1 MPRGLAVYETAGEEL
16 GPIDY
21 LIVVF
26 PSRTTSL
33 AGAMATELA
42 SLVDAE
48 LIRVL
53 DLVVVEKGADG
64 DYEVRE
70 FEDLRENHALGD
82 LHALKGQLAE
92 VLAVEDLECVV
103 ASLEAGT
110 TAAIVV
116 LENSWAAPFAA
127 AARRS
132 GGQLAAD
139 GRIPM
144 HELIDAL
151 DPKSRPRAE
160 ANTTSCAALRPGRIG
175 RAGVIARPLTPT
187 SNVAGAAEVVIRAVE
202 RRGDWKRS
210 SD

>member
-1 MPRGLAVYETAGEEL
+1 MYDTACEEL

-21 LIVVF
+21 LIVMF
-26 PSRTTSL
+26 PARTTSL

-48 LIRVL
+48 LIRIL

-64 DYEVRE
+64 GYDVRE
-70 FEDLRENHALGD
+70 FEDLWDNEALGD
-82 LHALKGQLAE
+82 LRALEGQLAE
-92 VLAVEDLECVV
+92 VLALEDLECVV

-127 AARRS
+127 AARRC

-144 HELIDAL
+144 HQLVDAL
-151 DPKSRPRAE
+151 DPKPSPLDAE
-160 ANTTSCAALRPGRIG
+160 NEKGAPALRPGRTG
-175 RAGVIARPLTPT
+175 RSGVIARPLRPAA
-187 SNVAGAAEVVIRAVE
+187 NVAGASTAVVRAVE
-202 RRGDWKRS
+202 RRNHRNRAPG
-210 SD
+210 

>member
-1 MPRGLAVYETAGEEL
+1 MYDTAGEEL

-21 LIVVF
+21 LIIVF
-26 PSRTTSL
+26 PAPTTSL

-64 DYEVRE
+64 SYEVRE
-70 FEDLRENHALGD
+70 FEELWENEALGD
-82 LHALKGQLAE
+82 LRALDGQLAE
-92 VLAVEDLECVV
+92 VLALEDLECVV
-103 ASLEAGT
+103 ASLAAGT

-144 HELIDAL
+144 HGLVDAI
-151 DPKSRPRAE
+151 DPKPRPLDAE
-160 ANTTSCAALRPGRIG
+160 DEDSYTALRPGRIG
-175 RAGVIARPLTPT
+175 RPGVIARPLRPAV
-187 SNVAGAAEVVIRAVE
+187 NVAGASTAVIRAVE
-202 RRGDWKRS
+202 RRRHRS
-210 SD
+210 LAAE

>member
-1 MPRGLAVYETAGEEL
+1 MYDTAGEEL

-21 LIVVF
+21 LIIVF
-26 PSRTTSL
+26 PARTTSL

-48 LIRVL
+48 LVRVL
-53 DLVVVEKGADG
+53 DLVVVEKGADESW
-64 DYEVRE
+64 EVRE
-70 FEDLRENHALGD
+70 FEDLREDEALGD
-82 LHALKGQLAE
+82 LRALEGQLAE
-92 VLAVEDLECVV
+92 VLALADLECVV

-144 HELIDAL
+144 HELVDAL
-151 DPKSRPRAE
+151 DPKPRPQE
-160 ANTTSCAALRPGRIG
+160 AGGADSATTVRSGRIG
-175 RAGVIARPLTPT
+175 RPGVVARPLRRAAP
-187 SNVAGAAEVVIRAVE
+187 VAGVATAVAQGVE
-202 RRGDWKRS
+202 RRSDRKRS
-210 SD
+210 SG